1 MAEQE
6 NRFPSEKRAEPRIEA
21 GQFHSVEINPG
32 IPLPIYQF
40 NLRDVSDNGVCI
52 LVKADSPI
60 LEHLKVGQVMDL
72 KYYAM
77 DGSKANIVRQLKTK
91 IRHITKGTPGHYN
104 GHCLVGVAILND
116 SDEDLE

>member
-6 NRFPSEKRAEPRIEA
+6 YRSPTEKRAEPRIEA

-32 IPLPIYQF
+32 SPLPIYQF

-77 DGSKANIVRQLKTK
+77 DESKANTVRRLKTK

-116 SDEDLE
+116 SDEEFE

>member
-1 MAEQE
+1 MAEPE
-6 NRFPSEKRAEPRIEA
+6 NCSSTEKRTEPRIEA
-21 GQFHSVEINPG
+21 EQFHSVEINPG

-40 NLRDVSDNGVCI
+40 NLRDVSDSGVCI

-60 LEHLKVGQVMDL
+60 LEHLNVGQVLDL

-77 DGSKANIVRQLKTK
+77 DESKSNIVRQLKTK

-104 GHCLVGVAILND
+104 GHCLVGVAILNEA
-116 SDEDLE
+116 DEDFK

>member
-1 MAEQE
+1 MAEPE
-6 NRFPSEKRAEPRIEA
+6 NRSPTEKRTEPRIEA

-40 NLRDVSDNGVCI
+40 NLRDVSDSGVCI

-60 LEHLKVGQVMDL
+60 LEHLNVGQVLDL

-77 DGSKANIVRQLKTK
+77 DESKSNIVRQLKTK

-104 GHCLVGVAILND
+104 GHCLVGVAILNEAE
-116 SDEDLE
+116 EDFK